1 MVGAR
6 HMPLINSRLILE
18 TECDEHGGGTAIK
31 TVFGFVPHSAAE
43 YVVWSY
49 FVGRGLWDLRWVLRK
64 VGFGFTRSRKS
75 RKSGD

>member
-1 MVGAR
+1 MR
-6 HMPLINSRLILE
+6 R
-18 TECDEHGGGTAIK
+18 HGGGTAIK

-43 YVVWSY
+43 YVVCSY

-64 VGFGFTRSRKS
+64 VGFGFTRSRKP